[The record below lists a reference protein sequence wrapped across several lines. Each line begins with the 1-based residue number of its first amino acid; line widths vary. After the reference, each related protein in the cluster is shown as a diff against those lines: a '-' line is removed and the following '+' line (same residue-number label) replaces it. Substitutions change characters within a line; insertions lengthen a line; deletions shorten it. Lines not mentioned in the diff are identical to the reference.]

1 MTCSPCLLRSPL
13 WDQPKSS
20 LAVPGSFSAPM
31 KGKAA
36 ARVEGLSLRPPP
48 PAGRGFP
55 RENNPP
61 KPSPALLLPGGLG
74 KGGSE
79 GWECRGGRR
88 WRSREQ
94 RPGPERHSGPALM
107 WHSPGP
113 IEIPAAPPRLAA
125 IPRPARPRQRV
136 QHPSLQ
142 QLCFCYG
149 FFSGCFAVLIPLTLP
164 RAVRPNLQAR
174 PPPPKKYPAISFPPA
189 EILFL
194 KKIISIS
201 LPFSLPLSPPNTTLL
216 NKTFITTWI

>member
-1 MTCSPCLLRSPL
+1 MTCSRCLLRSPL

-107 WHSPGP
+107 WHNPGP

-149 FFSGCFAVLIPLTLP
+149 FFSGCFCCSDPINVTESCETK
-164 RAVRPNLQAR
+164 
-174 PPPPKKYPAISFPPA
+174 PPSTAPSAQEISSN
-189 EILFL
+189 I
-194 KKIISIS
+194 
-201 LPFSLPLSPPNTTLL
+201 FSPS
-216 NKTFITTWI
+216 